1 MGADHRAIGVLI
13 VISVFFMTKLF
24 QRSEGKIKQ
33 NKNIKFILFFI
44 ILLVIGIVLGVFIG
58 YRTVSNPQ
66 EMILR
71 AVQNDASISIEN
83 VTQTSIKNG
92 IKEWSLKAAS
102 ADFMEQEKQAVF
114 NDLSVTFFM
123 QNGKTIRLSA
133 EKGYLNTESRD
144 IKAAGNVVADDG
156 TVKFQADTLSYTNE
170 AGIIFSD
177 APVKI
182 LGDAFQLFADT
193 ASYDL
198 KTQITT
204 FKGNVEGAIFENI
217 RL

>member
-1 MGADHRAIGVLI
+1 MIHDGVIHGETELKPGKQG
-13 VISVFFMTKLF
+13 SLGGKTKP
-24 QRSEGKIKQ
+24 
-33 NKNIKFILFFI
+33 NKRVKYILFFI

-66 EMILR
+66 EMILN
-71 AVQNDASISIEN
+71 AVQDDATISIEN
-83 VTQTSIKNG
+83 VVQTSTKNG

-102 ADFMEQEKQAVF
+102 ADFMEQQKQAVF

-123 QNGKTIRLSA
+123 RNGKTIHVSA

-144 IKAAGNVVADDG
+144 IKVIGNVVADDG
-156 TVKFQADTLSYTNE
+156 TVKFQTDRLRYTHEADV
-170 AGIIFSD
+170 IFSD

-182 LGDAFQLFADT
+182 SGGAFQLLADT

-204 FKGNVEGAIFENI
+204 FKGNVEGTIFENI
-217 RL
+217 SM